1 MNPSKTRLLGL
12 DGGASKVRGWE
23 SKPTSKGFDLIGTPI
38 ENKYQDHPKY
48 LKDEFYELTEPSMD
62 GGMIT
67 DWHLENN
74 FNCSKEDLQQI
85 YWYDHAKWIM
95 GNGQAFKENV
105 RTLKYWIKHLNKE
118 FVCVTSQ
125 KEHARH
131 YTLSW
136 LGKHELNF
144 EKVVFAKGKDKW
156 QVEVDYLIDDS
167 PMNWHHWIDNRG
179 DDDGFILLDRPYNQQ
194 IKPIH
199 RVSNLRESEEI
210 IL

>member
-1 MNPSKTRLLGL
+1 MKQRIGIDV
-12 DGGASKVRGWE
+12 DGVLRNFCQALVSAIK
-23 SKPTSKGFDLIGTPI
+23 S
-38 ENKYQDHPKY
+38 YHPEY
-48 LKDEFYELTEPSMD
+48 LKDEYDETTEPSMD
-62 GGMIT
+62 GGIVT

-85 YWYDHAKWIM
+85 FWYDQVKWIM
-95 GNGQAFKENV
+95 GNGQPFKDNV
-105 RTLKYWIKHLNKE
+105 RTLKNWIKHYNDIE
-118 FVCVTSQ
+118 WVCVTSQ

-131 YTLSW
+131 HTLSW

-144 EKVVFAKGKDKW
+144 NRVVFAKGSDKW
-156 QVEVDYLIDDS
+156 QVDVDYLIDDS
-167 PMNWHHWIDNRG
+167 PSNYKYWKDGRQ
-179 DDDGFILLDRPYNQQ
+179 DTDGFILLDRPYNQK

>member
-1 MNPSKTRLLGL
+1 MKQRIGIDVDGVLRDFCHGL
-12 DGGASKVRGWE
+12 IRAIK
-23 SKPTSKGFDLIGTPI
+23 IH
-38 ENKYQDHPKY
+38 HPEY
-48 LKDEFYELTEPSMD
+48 LKNGYDESTEPTME
-62 GGMIT
+62 GGLIM
-67 DWHLENN
+67 DWHLEKN

-95 GNGQAFKENV
+95 GNGRPFEENV
-105 RTLKYWIKHLNKE
+105 RTLKNWIKHTNNE
-118 FVCVTSQ
+118 WVCVTSQ

-144 EKVVFAKGKDKW
+144 DKIVFAKGRDKW

-167 PMNWHHWIDNRG
+167 PTNYKYWKDGRQ
-179 DDDGFILLDRPYNQQ
+179 DDDGFILLDRPYNQKV
-194 IKPIH
+194 KPKH
-199 RVSNLRESEEI
+199 RVFNLREAERI